1 VTLELKRP
9 AAMAGILISVFAG
22 LVAALLW
29 LLPKPFTRFEYLITG
44 TAATGFTLLVLF
56 LVLTPG
62 VQDTFLRMFRK
73 KAMDTIIG
81 DAIIGEDGPRTV
93 RRSEQSS

>member
-1 VTLELKRP
+1 MTLELKRP
-9 AAMAGILISVFAG
+9 AAVAGILISVFAG

-62 VQDTFLRMFRK
+62 AGATFLRMFRK
-73 KAMDTIIG
+73 NGLGAMIPS
-81 DAIIGEDGPRTV
+81 AESRTV